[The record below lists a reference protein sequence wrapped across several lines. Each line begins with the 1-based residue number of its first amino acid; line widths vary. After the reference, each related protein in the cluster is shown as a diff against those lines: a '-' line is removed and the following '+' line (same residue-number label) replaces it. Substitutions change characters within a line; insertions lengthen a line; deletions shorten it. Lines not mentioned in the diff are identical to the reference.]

1 MRESLA
7 SSKVRSPAMA
17 DYNGHKKG
25 ILKAKTQSKERNDED
40 VAQSENMNDEK
51 AAEDAMK
58 I

>member
-1 MRESLA
+1 
-7 SSKVRSPAMA
+7 MA